1 MAAYR
6 SCRLW
11 RRVKM
16 SWIHYLLCDHH
27 WTQCRHAISDTGH
40 VTQIRILEDPR
51 WPPKRCW
58 QDVRQGY
65 LTIVRPWCWKGSDLM
80 YRHSV
85 IFSIS
90 LSVGFLDSLH
100 DPSAYVAPHN
110 ISDVAIPVYKH
121 LLTPLPPG
129 FFQNPVC
136 RVSTVWQDT
145 AFSPLPSDI
154 SGQSRAR
161 WSIQGPGSVADSSLG
176 NQVPA
181 TEIPQVVTVCFLWRT
196 HIFPARHSKRAGM
209 STVLPKPMLTETH
222 ISWSGILGEWR
233 HPRIPRQHHHWMRM
247 AVSAMITTQ
256 DEGPTWAWFCVAPD
270 VPAGKLWRLA
280 WCASRLLDRTP
291 NDVAQKAQTC
301 DVILSSMGEVR
312 LWRGASY
319 RCWNDDFWLETHLFD
334 LQNATNLHQW
344 DSYTWSD
351 DSQRHLDIML
361 AASLEWPF
369 ALRMAR
375 SVSTR
380 VDLTAGSDESWSPC
394 RLSKRL
400 ASAGLDLRRTA
411 GLDLH
416 GTDPLTPETT
426 TLPVAVER
434 SKSPWLLVTERFSA
448 ELEGPSWMA
457 GTCTG
462 GPSRCPTAWTWH
474 LSTLP

>member
-1 MAAYR
+1 
-6 SCRLW
+6 
-11 RRVKM
+11 M

-27 WTQCRHAISDTGH
+27 WTQCRHAISNTGH

-65 LTIVRPWCWKGSDLM
+65 LTVVCPWCWKGSDLM
-80 YRHSV
+80 CRHSV

-121 LLTPLPPG
+121 PLTP
-129 FFQNPVC
+129 
-136 RVSTVWQDT
+136 
-145 AFSPLPSDI
+145 
-154 SGQSRAR
+154 
-161 WSIQGPGSVADSSLG
+161 
-176 NQVPA
+176 
-181 TEIPQVVTVCFLWRT
+181 
-196 HIFPARHSKRAGM
+196 
-209 STVLPKPMLTETH
+209 
-222 ISWSGILGEWR
+222 
-233 HPRIPRQHHHWMRM
+233 
-247 AVSAMITTQ
+247 
-256 DEGPTWAWFCVAPD
+256 
-270 VPAGKLWRLA
+270 
-280 WCASRLLDRTP
+280 
-291 NDVAQKAQTC
+291 
-301 DVILSSMGEVR
+301 
-312 LWRGASY
+312 
-319 RCWNDDFWLETHLFD
+319 
-334 LQNATNLHQW
+334 
-344 DSYTWSD
+344 
-351 DSQRHLDIML
+351 QRHLDIML
-361 AASLEWPF
+361 AASLESPF

-375 SVSTR
+375 SVSTC

-434 SKSPWLLVTERFSA
+434 SKSPWLLVTKRSSA
-448 ELEGPSWMA
+448 KLEGPSWMA